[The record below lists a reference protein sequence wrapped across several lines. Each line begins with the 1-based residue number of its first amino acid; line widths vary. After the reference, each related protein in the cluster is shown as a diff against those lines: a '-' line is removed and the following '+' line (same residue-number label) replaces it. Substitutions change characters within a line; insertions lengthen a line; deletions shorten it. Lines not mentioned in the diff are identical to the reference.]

1 MAPSA
6 FKGVFYLKLPSEVL
20 HFFHVELSKI
30 FYLLGHRFDLHAEK
44 TLSSQ

>member
-20 HFFHVELSKI
+20 HFFHIELSKDFLPFGTSI
-30 FYLLGHRFDLHAEK
+30 
-44 TLSSQ
+44 